1 MPPIRASEDNKKNEE
16 KDNKITD
23 LYSLC
28 DTIENDTQRT
38 DYIINHYSNGI
49 GNFFDYKWLIIWAP
63 YIIYSI
69 IMLVYIANITDVN
82 IAAQNESNT
91 SEFIASLVCLISMF
105 IIRFI
110 IDFVYQL
117 YICVGQ
123 KNVTTQKIIMNSV
136 YNSITVSVAV
146 FVGYLLALNMENPE
160 IDKQILAYQ
169 KSWIRN
175 ISNHRNNFM
184 LSTLFYFIAIIY
196 TNPVTFE
203 KKIISRNNMC

>member
-1 MPPIRASEDNKKNEE
+1 MPPIKSSKNNKNNEE

-63 YIIYSI
+63 FIIYSI
-69 IMLVYIANITDVN
+69 VMLVYIANITDVN
-82 IAAQNESNT
+82 IEAQNQSNT
-91 SEFIASLVCLISMF
+91 SEFIASLICLITMF
-105 IIRFI
+105 TARFV
-110 IDFVYQL
+110 IDLVYQL
-117 YICVGQ
+117 YSCVGQ
-123 KNVTTQKIIMNSV
+123 KNVTTQKIIINCI

-146 FVGYLLALNMENPE
+146 FLGYLLALNMENPE

-175 ISNHRNNFM
+175 ISNHKNNFM
-184 LSTLFYFIAIIY
+184 LSTLFYFIAIMY
-196 TNPVTFE
+196 TNPVTFV
-203 KKIISRNNMC
+203 KKIISRNKMC

>member
-1 MPPIRASEDNKKNEE
+1 MPPIRVSEDNKKNEE

-38 DYIINHYSNGI
+38 DYIINHYSNGL

-63 YIIYSI
+63 FVIYSI
-69 IMLVYIANITDVN
+69 VMLVWIANITDVN
-82 IAAQNESNT
+82 IAAQNQSNT
-91 SEFIASLVCLISMF
+91 SEFIASLICLITMF
-105 IIRFI
+105 IARFV

-117 YICVGQ
+117 YSCVGQ
-123 KNVTTQKIIMNSV
+123 KNVTTHKIIMNCV

-184 LSTLFYFIAIIY
+184 LSTLFYFIAIMY

>member
-1 MPPIRASEDNKKNEE
+1 MPPIRASENNENEE
-16 KDNKITD
+16 KNNKITD

-38 DYIINHYSNGI
+38 DYIINHFSNGY
-49 GNFFDYKWLIIWAP
+49 GKFFDYKWFIIWAP
-63 YIIYSI
+63 FIIYSI
-69 IMLVYIANITDVN
+69 VMLIYIASITDVN
-82 IAAQNESNT
+82 IAAQNKSDT
-91 SEFIASLVCLISMF
+91 SEFIASIVCLITMF
-105 IIRFI
+105 SARFI
-110 IDFVYQL
+110 IDFIFQL
-117 YICVGQ
+117 YSCVGQ
-123 KNVTTQKIIMNSV
+123 KNVTTQKIIWNCIN
-136 YNSITVSVAV
+136 NSITVSVAV

-184 LSTLFYFIAIIY
+184 LSTLFYFIAIMY

-203 KKIISRNNMC
+203 KNN

>member
-1 MPPIRASEDNKKNEE
+1 MPPIKSSKNNKNNEE

-28 DTIENDTQRT
+28 DTIENDTQQT

-63 YIIYSI
+63 FIIYSI
-69 IMLVYIANITDVN
+69 VMITYIASITNVN
-82 IAAQNESNT
+82 IAAQNQSNT
-91 SEFIASLVCLISMF
+91 SEFIASLICLITMF
-105 IIRFI
+105 TARFI

-117 YICVGQ
+117 YSCLGQ
-123 KNVTTQKIIMNSV
+123 KNVTTQKIIMNCIH
-136 YNSITVSVAV
+136 NSITVSVAV
-146 FVGYLLALNMENPE
+146 FLGYLLALNMENPE
-160 IDKQILAYQ
+160 IDKQIVAYQ

-175 ISNHRNNFM
+175 ISNHKNNFM
-184 LSTLFYFIAIIY
+184 LSSLFYFIAIMY

-203 KKIISRNNMC
+203 KKIISRNKMC

>member
-117 YICVGQ
+117 YSCVGQ

-184 LSTLFYFIAIIY
+184 LSTLFYFIAIMY